1 MAEQYNSAY
10 TGPEIDTAIAKA
22 RSTPNHAFTPDTAA
36 QFADYLLYIAS
47 DGKITPLKLGKGLE
61 IVNGVLNV
69 VGGGNA
75 AKAICGEATC
85 GSVVCG
91 AV

>member
-10 TGPEIDTAIAKA
+10 TGLEIDAAIARA
-22 RSTPNHAFTPDTAA
+22 RSIPNHAFTPDTAA
-36 QFADYLLYIAS
+36 QFAEHLLYIAS

-61 IVNGVLNV
+61 IVDGVLNV

-91 AV
+91 AI